1 MTPQPL
7 RALRE
12 IAFAGPAML
21 NVKTIQWRSIRV
33 GLTKV
38 FVLFLALVILLGFF
52 SVEELGAVNKV
63 SAEIRDRWL
72 QSTRVLGDLNNYT
85 SDARAAE
92 ASRLLARDAAQG
104 AAVDRQIGDL
114 NRAIAHSDRDYRRI
128 FHDGG
133 EATLYRRFA
142 AAWQAYGVVA
152 NRVLALSR
160 RGATQAAD
168 DLYMSGSLRAY
179 TAASDALG
187 VLTNRTVARAAA
199 VNNRA
204 LATYDTA
211 RTLILLVLAA
221 AGVGLVVAVNYIG
234 RHITGPIL
242 SLAAAMRS
250 LAANNMGAEVEG
262 SDREDEIGEMAR
274 AVEVFRGNAIELAHS
289 QQGLVQQAI
298 MLEERLEAEQALTDL
313 QRNFVSMASHEFRT
327 PLTIIDGH
335 AQRLISTAERS
346 SPDDV
351 AERAGRIRKT
361 VRQMTLLI
369 EHLMSTSKLLDG
381 KAGLYFHPTQIDISD
396 LISDV
401 VRIHREVSP
410 NAQIIESNRSGVTI
424 CGDYNLLYQAV
435 GNLLANA
442 IKYSPDGG
450 TIRVGLDVYAS
461 QVEVVIEDEGIGVP
475 VPDLD
480 RVFDRYHRASN
491 AHGIVGTGIGLHLVK
506 MVAGLHG
513 GAVAV
518 QNRNERGARFTV
530 RLPISSPAS

>member
-1 MTPQPL
+1 
-7 RALRE
+7 
-12 IAFAGPAML
+12 ML

-52 SVEELGAVNKV
+52 SVAELGAVNKV
-63 SAEIRDRWL
+63 SSEIRDRWL

-92 ASRLLARDAAQG
+92 ASRLLARDGAQR
-104 AAVDRQIGDL
+104 AAVDRQIADL
-114 NRAIAHSDRDYRRI
+114 NRAIAQSDREYRRI
-128 FHDGG
+128 FHDG
-133 EATLYRRFA
+133 EETTLYRRFT

-152 NRVLALSR
+152 NRVLDLSR
-160 RGATQAAD
+160 RGSSQDAD

-187 VLTNRTVARAAA
+187 ALTSRTVARAAE

-204 LATYDTA
+204 LATYDAA
-211 RTLILLVLAA
+211 RALILMVLAA
-221 AGVGLVVAVNYIG
+221 AGVGLVAAVNYIG
-234 RHITGPIL
+234 RRITHPIL

-250 LAANNMGAEVEG
+250 LAANDIGAEVEG
-262 SDREDEIGEMAR
+262 ADREDEIGEMAR

-289 QQGLVQQAI
+289 QQGLVQQAT

-361 VRQMTLLI
+361 IRQMTHLI

-381 KAGLYFHPTQIDISD
+381 KIGLYFHPAQIDISD

-410 NAQIIESNRSGVTI
+410 NAQIIELARSRTTLWA
-424 CGDYNLLYQAV
+424 DYKLLYQALS
-435 GNLLANA
+435 NLLSNA

-450 TIRVGLDVYAS
+450 SIRVGLNVFVS
-461 QVEVVIEDEGIGVP
+461 HLEIVIEDEGVGVP
-475 VPDLD
+475 PADLD
-480 RVFDRYHRASN
+480 RVFDRYYRASN

-506 MVAGLHG
+506 MVADLHG
-513 GAVAV
+513 GGVAV
-518 QNRNERGARFTV
+518 QNRDDRGARFTV
-530 RLPISSPAS
+530 RLPLGGG

>member
-1 MTPQPL
+1 
-7 RALRE
+7 
-12 IAFAGPAML
+12 ML

-52 SVEELGAVNKV
+52 SVAELGAVNKV
-63 SAEIRDRWL
+63 SSEIRDRWL

-92 ASRLLARDAAQG
+92 ASRLLARDGAQR
-104 AAVDRQIGDL
+104 AAVDRQIADL
-114 NRAIAHSDRDYRRI
+114 NRAIAQSDREYRRI
-128 FHDGG
+128 FHDG
-133 EATLYRRFA
+133 EETTLYRRFT

-152 NRVLALSR
+152 NRVLDLSR
-160 RGATQAAD
+160 RGSSQDAD

-187 VLTNRTVARAAA
+187 ALTSRTVARAAE

-204 LATYDTA
+204 LATYDAA
-211 RTLILLVLAA
+211 RALILMVLAA
-221 AGVGLVVAVNYIG
+221 AGVGLVAAVNYIG
-234 RHITGPIL
+234 RRITHPIL

-250 LAANNMGAEVEG
+250 LAANDIGAEVEG
-262 SDREDEIGEMAR
+262 ADREDEIGEMAR

-289 QQGLVQQAI
+289 QQGLVQQAT

-361 VRQMTLLI
+361 IRQMTHLI

-381 KAGLYFHPTQIDISD
+381 KIGLYFHPAQIDISD

-410 NAQIIESNRSGVTI
+410 NAQIIELARSRTTLWA
-424 CGDYNLLYQAV
+424 DYKLLYQALS
-435 GNLLANA
+435 NLLSNA

-450 TIRVGLDVYAS
+450 SIRVGLNVFVS
-461 QVEVVIEDEGIGVP
+461 HLEIVIEDEGVGVP
-475 VPDLD
+475 PADLD
-480 RVFDRYHRASN
+480 RVFDRYYRASN

-506 MVAGLHG
+506 MVADLHG
-513 GAVAV
+513 GGVAV
-518 QNRNERGARFTV
+518 QNRDDRGARFTV
-530 RLPISSPAS
+530 RLPLVGG

>member
-1 MTPQPL
+1 
-7 RALRE
+7 
-12 IAFAGPAML
+12 ML

-38 FVLFLALVILLGFF
+38 FVLFLALVVLLGFF
-52 SVEELGAVNKV
+52 SVQELGAVNKV

-92 ASRLLARDAAQG
+92 ASRLLARDAAQRT
-104 AAVDRQIGDL
+104 AVDRQINDL
-114 NRAIAHSDRDYRRI
+114 NRAIAQSDRDYRRI
-128 FHDGG
+128 FHDGD
-133 EATLYRRFA
+133 ERRLYRRFVA
-142 AAWQAYGVVA
+142 DWQAYGRVA

-160 RGATQAAD
+160 QGSLQAAD
-168 DLYMSGSLRAY
+168 DLYMSDSLKAY

-187 VLTNRTVARAAA
+187 VLTSRTVARAAA
-199 VNNRA
+199 VNDRA

-211 RTLILLVLAA
+211 RMLILLVLAA
-221 AGVGLVVAVNYIG
+221 ASVGLVAAINYIG
-234 RHITGPIL
+234 RHITNPIL
-242 SLAAAMRS
+242 SLAAAMRA
-250 LAANNMGAEVEG
+250 LAANDMSIEVVGAE
-262 SDREDEIGEMAR
+262 REDEVGEMAH

-289 QQGLVQQAI
+289 QQGLRQQAT
-298 MLEERLEAEQALTDL
+298 MLEERLQAEQALTDL

-335 AQRLISTAERS
+335 AQRLISTVERS

-361 VRQMTLLI
+361 VRQMTHLI
-369 EHLMSTSKLLDG
+369 DHLMSTSKLLDG
-381 KAGLYFHPTQIDISD
+381 KVGLYFHPASINISD

-401 VRIHREVSP
+401 VRIHREISP
-410 NAQIIESNRSGVTI
+410 NAQILDPQNADITI
-424 CGDYNLLYQAV
+424 FADYNLLYQAV
-435 GNLLANA
+435 SNLLSNA

-450 TIRVGLDVYAS
+450 PIRVGLSLSDS
-461 QVEVVIEDEGIGVP
+461 QVEIAIEDEGIGVP
-475 VPDLD
+475 VEDLD

-506 MVAGLHG
+506 MVAELHG
-513 GAVAV
+513 GGVAV
-518 QNRNERGARFTV
+518 QTRNPRGARFSV
-530 RLPISSPAS
+530 RLPIGAASAARQALTRSP